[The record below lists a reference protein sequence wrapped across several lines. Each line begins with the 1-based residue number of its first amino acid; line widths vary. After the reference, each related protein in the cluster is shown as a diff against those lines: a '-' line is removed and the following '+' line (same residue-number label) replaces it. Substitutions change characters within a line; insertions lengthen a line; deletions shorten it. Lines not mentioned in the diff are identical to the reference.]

1 MDKVL
6 DNFFVFEGLD
16 GSGKST
22 QLHLLGDKLRSRG
35 FDVETTFEPTDNAIG
50 RVVRQ
55 VLRREIVTTP
65 QALALLYSADRHDHL
80 YNTDYGIEKKTKEGT
95 IVLSDRYFYS
105 SFAYQTVQLD
115 FDYVKAINNY
125 PHPRC
130 VIYLDASVSLCMER
144 INSRGDVK
152 ELFEKE
158 EYLKCVKENFEK
170 AFRALPEGVKLIR
183 IPAIMNEKEASELV
197 FKEIESYINL

>member
-1 MDKVL
+1 MNKVL

-22 QLHLLGDKLRSRG
+22 QLKLLGNALINIG
-35 FDVETTFEPTDNAIG
+35 FNVETTFEPTDNAIG
-50 RVVRQ
+50 KVVRQ
-55 VLRREIVTTP
+55 ALRHEIITTP

-80 YNTDYGIEKKTKEGT
+80 YNPDYGIEKKTKEGT

-105 SFAYQTVQLD
+105 SLAYQTVQLD
-115 FDYVKAINNY
+115 FDYVKTINNY

-130 VIYLDASVSLCMER
+130 VIYLDAPVSLCMER
-144 INSRGDVK
+144 INSRGEAK

-158 EYLKCVKENFEK
+158 EYLKSVRENFEK
-170 AFRALPEGVKLIR
+170 AFRELPEGVKLIR
-183 IPAIMNEKEASELV
+183 IPAELSAVEASLLV
-197 FKEIESYINL
+197 LKEIEGYINH